1 MKFEVE
7 QKHRISDVS
16 GLTARLAERGVEIQ
30 PAVEHADRYFN
41 HPCRDFAQT
50 DEAVRI
56 RTVGER
62 SFVTYK
68 GPKVDNTTKTRREL
82 ELPLDT
88 SDTGG
93 LKFAELLGALGFRP
107 VLVVHKR
114 RRTFEIEAS
123 SRTVE
128 GTIDEIDGLGTF
140 VELELAADEAGV
152 DEAKRVIAALAKE
165 LELGPTER
173 LSYLELMLKKL
184 GKLVS
189 N

>member
-1 MKFEVE
+1 MQFEVE
-7 QKHRISDVS
+7 QKHHVADVPA
-16 GLTARLAERGVEIQ
+16 LVARLAERGVEIQ
-30 PAVEHADRYFN
+30 PVVQHADRYFN
-41 HPCRDFAQT
+41 HPCRNFAQT

-56 RTVGER
+56 RTVGDR

-82 ELPLDT
+82 ELPLDA
-88 SDTGG
+88 SDLGG
-93 LKFAELLGALGFRP
+93 LEFAELLGVLGFRP

-114 RRTFEIEAS
+114 RRTFEIEAGG
-123 SRTVE
+123 RTVE

-140 VELELAADEAGV
+140 VELELSADEAGV
-152 DEAKRVIAALAKE
+152 DDAKRVIAALAKE

-184 GKLVS
+184 GKLVA